1 MFGGSSQDFGAHV
14 FRCGMRSVA
23 SHYCASASE
32 GADAPMELVG
42 VPGHHVDVRDRDA
55 DLVGDDL
62 GEAGK
67 MALTLGADA
76 GCEHHPAATLDLDTG
91 ALIGTDAGAFDIE
104 HHADAHPP
112 SRGPQLRLHLG
123 DEILVADRVE
133 CLVENWSVIAA
144 VVMQRRE
151 ILVND
156 LIVVRKRVG
165 CDEIAL
171 ANLRAIEPEL
181 TR

>member
-91 ALIGTDAGAFDIE
+91 ALVGTDAGACDKE
-104 HHADAHPP
+104 HHTAAHPP
-112 SRGPQLRLHLG
+112 THGQLVELHLG
-123 DEILVADRVE
+123 DENLVADRVE
-133 CLVENWSVIAA
+133 RLVENWYEIAA
-144 VVMQRRE
+144 VVM
-151 ILVND
+151 
-156 LIVVRKRVG
+156 
-165 CDEIAL
+165 
-171 ANLRAIEPEL
+171 
-181 TR
+181 